1 MLIQSCFLCSM
12 LLTIVICPYCP
23 YYVGHCI
30 VCPSN
35 YGLWLA
41 LWLLKTFRNHSLVLD
56 QSLVIW

>member
-1 MLIQSCFLCSM
+1 M

-41 LWLLKTFRNHSLVLD
+41 LWLLKTFRNYSLVLD